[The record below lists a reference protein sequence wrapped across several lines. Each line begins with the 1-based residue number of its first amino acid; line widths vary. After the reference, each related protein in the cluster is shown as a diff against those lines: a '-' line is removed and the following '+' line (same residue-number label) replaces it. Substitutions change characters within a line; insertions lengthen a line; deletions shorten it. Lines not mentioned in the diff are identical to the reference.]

1 MRSYRSVGAAVP
13 PVPVPLS
20 GCPTCSIDC
29 EAGSTLLEV
38 MAVMLIIAL
47 IASLAVTMT
56 PGTGR
61 AGLHALALEVA
72 ALLRQERI
80 AAILTHHDRRVS
92 LDGESRALIGDGG
105 DVVAVPRDVVL
116 DILGTDAHW
125 SGRRAVARFLPDGES
140 TGAVLRFSRERIAY
154 EIRVNWY
161 TGRVAI
167 ESVQAR

>member
-1 MRSYRSVGAAVP
+1 M
-13 PVPVPLS
+13 PLS
-20 GCPTCSIDC
+20 GCRTCSIDG
-29 EAGSTLLEV
+29 EAGSTLLEI
-38 MAVMLIIAL
+38 MAVMVIIAL

-61 AGLHALALEVA
+61 TGLHALALEAA
-72 ALLRQERI
+72 ALLRQERL
-80 AAILTHHDRRVS
+80 AAILTRHDRRVS
-92 LDGESRALIGDGG
+92 LDGERRALIGDGG
-105 DVVAVPRDVVL
+105 EVVAIPRDVVL

-140 TGAVLRFSRERIAY
+140 TGAVLKFARERIAY

-167 ESVQAR
+167 ESLQDR